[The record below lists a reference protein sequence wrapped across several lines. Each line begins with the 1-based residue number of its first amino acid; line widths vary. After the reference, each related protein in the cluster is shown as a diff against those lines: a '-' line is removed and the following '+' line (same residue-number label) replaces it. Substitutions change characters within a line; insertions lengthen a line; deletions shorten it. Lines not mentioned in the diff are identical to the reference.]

1 MGPPERGGLESNVD
15 LLRRGAVVTLE
26 EMIRM
31 DEQKLSSHRSY
42 YFANPK
48 NGEEKVYL

>member
-1 MGPPERGGLESNVD
+1 MD
-15 LLRRGAVVTLE
+15 LLRIGAAVTLE

-31 DEQKLSSHRSY
+31 DEQKLSSHMSY

-48 NGEEKVYL
+48 NGEEEVYL